1 MKVIGKNP
9 VSISCPHV
17 YLMNVVAMV
26 LLNTAQARLIA
37 YYEYEGDT
45 LNTIARSGNHG
56 INNGIDFSSDVPKR
70 ISGHSTQSSR
80 FNGFD
85 AWVDLGHL
93 GLYDTAQKQ
102 GVSVSFW
109 IKAPAGQSAR
119 LIAEG
124 SASNPMTEYAIGAQ
138 ANRSP
143 TSLTCIFR
151 DDGGTEFVST
161 GTTAVFDSTWHH
173 VALTDQGGMTSMYI
187 DGLAD
192 IADFSYTPGN
202 FTLDKTSLGA
212 AWIAGIPMDF
222 LNGLMDDVAVW
233 DDVLSPSQINQLAN
247 GIAPPSLGES
257 TSTTGV
263 DLMEVILYPSTITT
277 EANEPLDLVAELNYK
292 SGFRNAPIVVVMHGY
307 SPTTGNL
314 SNIRANAQRLRDS
327 GFFAISVAMRGRDGS
342 DGVRDSGGLEI
353 YDIYDA
359 VEYVKSNY
367 SQFVDPNN
375 IHITGY
381 SGGGG
386 NTMSALTKFPD
397 YFRVGAAFF
406 GMSDYG
412 YDSVNGWYFNGAS
425 SGHQAIMNADIGNP
439 TLGIPDIEDKY
450 AARAS
455 NLASKNNP
463 YSEIHLFVNQDEPT
477 CPMIND
483 ITYQDNAVAN
493 ASFEGEFDNITVHI
507 GTSGVY
513 EDFNHNGIND
523 ANEAQYWPH
532 GDPSSNVQQAA
543 EAWYLDRLLAGQIP
557 QPALNPSDELYVAG
571 YIKTRAFSLWLG
583 NGQNAAAQLNY
594 TIASDKKEFII
605 TILTNNKTIESAIN
619 IDTSDMEGRIIA
631 RVNDTVVDEF
641 DSGGLFTYSPFCHG
655 DKLELVAIPGH

>member
-1 MKVIGKNP
+1 MKHIGEIP
-9 VSISCPHV
+9 VSISCPNL
-17 YLMNVVAMV
+17 YLIIVVVMV
-26 LLNTAQARLIA
+26 LLNTAQAKLVA
-37 YYEYEGDT
+37 YYECEGDT

-70 ISGHSTQSSR
+70 ILGHSTKSGH

-85 AWVDLGHL
+85 AWVDLGNL
-93 GLYDTAQKQ
+93 GIYDNAQKQ
-102 GVSVSFW
+102 GASVSFW

-124 SASNPMTEYAIGAQ
+124 SATNPITEYAIGAQ
-138 ANRSP
+138 NSSSP
-143 TSLTCIFR
+143 TDLTCFFR
-151 DDGGTEFVST
+151 DDSGAEFVST
-161 GTTAVFDSTWHH
+161 GPTMVFDSMWHH
-173 VALTDQGGMTSMYI
+173 VVLTDQGGITSMYI
-187 DGLAD
+187 DGFAD

-202 FTLDKTSLGA
+202 FKLDKTSLGA
-212 AWIAGIPMDF
+212 GWKAGIPMDF

-233 DDVLSPSQINQLAN
+233 DYVLSQSEINQLAN
-247 GIAPPSLGES
+247 GIAPTSLGES

-263 DLMEVILYPSTITT
+263 DLMEVIRYQSTITT

-292 SGFRNAPIVVVMHGY
+292 SGYRNAPIVVVMHGY
-307 SPTTGNL
+307 SPATGNL
-314 SNIRANAQRLRDS
+314 SNVRTNAQRLRDS

-359 VEYVKSNY
+359 IEYVKSNY

-439 TLGIPDIEDKY
+439 TLGIPDIADKY

-463 YSEIHLFVNQDEPT
+463 YSEIHLFVNQNEPT

-483 ITYQDNAVAN
+483 ITYQDNAIAN
-493 ASFEGEFDNITVHI
+493 AGFEGEFDNITVHI
-507 GTSGVY
+507 GKSGEY
-513 EDFNHNGIND
+513 EDFNHNGINEV
-523 ANEAQYWPH
+523 NELQYWPH
-532 GDPSSNVQQAA
+532 GAPSSNVQQAA

-557 QPALNPSDELYVAG
+557 QPVLNSSDELYVAG
-571 YIKTRAFSLWLG
+571 YVKTRVFSLWLG

-594 TIASDKKEFII
+594 NIASDRKEFII
-605 TILTNNKTIESAIN
+605 TILTNNKTIESVIN
-619 IDTSDMEGRIIA
+619 VDTSDMEGRIIA
-631 RVNDTVVDEF
+631 KVNDTTVVEF
-641 DSGGLFTYSPFCHG
+641 DSGGLFTYSTFCHG
-655 DKLELVAIPGH
+655 DKLELVAIPGN